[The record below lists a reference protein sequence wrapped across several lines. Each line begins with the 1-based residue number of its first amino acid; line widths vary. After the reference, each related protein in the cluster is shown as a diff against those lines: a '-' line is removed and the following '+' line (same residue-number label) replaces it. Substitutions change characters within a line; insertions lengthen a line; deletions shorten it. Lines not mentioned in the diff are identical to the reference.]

1 MAYFTASDGCKLY
14 CEEYGTGEPLLFI
27 HGWSCHL
34 GFFAKQFAYFS
45 KKYHVI
51 AYDLRGHGRSDRGEI
66 TERNMTLT
74 RFAEDLYE
82 LIEGLRLDKV
92 NLVGWSMGTSTLL
105 AYVRKYGCKYVNKL
119 CMIDMT
125 PKLLT
130 DDDDEWRLGSFGAFT
145 HKDNLDFLSLLAK
158 DWDAAAAQFIPT
170 CFAKGFSAE
179 SELFKQTLAEAKKN
193 TPHVMISMWIAMA
206 SEDFRPVLSDITAPT
221 LLAYGLDGALHSK
234 AHGEYMAEHIKNSKL
249 VLFPGCG
256 HALIAE
262 DADKFNAELDAFLT
276 E

>member
-1 MAYFTASDGCKLY
+1 MSYFTTADDCKLY
-14 CEEYGTGEPLLFI
+14 YEEHGTGEHLLFI
-27 HGWSCHL
+27 HGWSCNL
-34 GFFAKQFAYFS
+34 GFFKRQIEHFS

-51 AYDLRGHGRSDRGEI
+51 VYDLRGHGKSDRGDI

-82 LIEGLRLDKV
+82 LIEGLGLGRV
-92 NLVGWSMGTSTLL
+92 NLAGWSMGTSTLF
-105 AYVRKYGCKYVNKL
+105 AYVRKYGCKYVNKM

-130 DDDDEWRLGSFGAFT
+130 DDEWKLGTFGSFT
-145 HKDNLDFLSLLAK
+145 HNDNLNFLSLLAK

-170 CFAKGFSAE
+170 CFAKGFSTE

-193 TPHVMISMWIAMA
+193 VPHVMTYMWIAMA
-206 SEDFRPVLSDITAPT
+206 SEDFRPVLRDITVPT
-221 LLAYGLDGALHSK
+221 LLAYGGDGVLHSK
-234 AHGEYMAEHIKNSKL
+234 EHGEYMEKHIKNSKL

-256 HALIAE
+256 HAPFLE
-262 DADKFNAELDAFLT
+262 DTDKFNAELETFLA